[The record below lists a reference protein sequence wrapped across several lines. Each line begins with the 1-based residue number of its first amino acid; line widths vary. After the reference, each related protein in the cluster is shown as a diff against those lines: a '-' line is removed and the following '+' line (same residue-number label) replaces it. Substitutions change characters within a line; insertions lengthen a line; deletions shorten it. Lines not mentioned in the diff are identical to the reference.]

1 MRQFSVEHL
10 AALGVMVVA
19 ACLAGCAREAPTLTG
34 GDRKACERF
43 AQRAKHQGTV
53 PYDRAF
59 KQCVHDLLHP
69 QRGGG

>member
-1 MRQFSVEHL
+1 VRSS
-10 AALGVMVVA
+10 AAVVLVVA
-19 ACLAGCAREAPTLTG
+19 AFLAGCAREAPKLTS

-59 KQCVHDLLHP
+59 TQCVHDILHP